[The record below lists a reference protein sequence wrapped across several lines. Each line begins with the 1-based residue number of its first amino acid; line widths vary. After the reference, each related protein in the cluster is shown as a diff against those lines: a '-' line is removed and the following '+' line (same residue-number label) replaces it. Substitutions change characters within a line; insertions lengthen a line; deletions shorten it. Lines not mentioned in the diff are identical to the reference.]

1 MRKHPIIMAV
11 KIANMAKKNLY
22 RNLLAAAML
31 VTGSGPVFFLFL
43 TPVAAHAQAS
53 RAQRLYLKDGSY
65 QAVNEYKVTGNRV
78 RYYSAER
85 FAWEEI
91 PKSLVDWDATEKFK
105 KTGVKLTAEEIK
117 DAAADEADR
126 KAEEAKTPEVAPGV
140 RLPDIGG
147 AYLLDRASTGVQL
160 VPLNP
165 NNGAVNR
172 QMGKNIMRA
181 IINPLPTGAKQTIE
195 LKGPR
200 ATVQAHVNRP
210 EFFVSES
217 FDDEPPIPPPPPAP
231 AAAPAKKSGVMTVY
245 PTAPGK
251 FVIVRLKPKKDVRVL
266 GNLNISLTGKVKEK
280 ADQIDTTITNLTGGW
295 IKISPTAALA
305 PGEYALVEMLGQQM
319 NLSVYD
325 FGVDANAAAND
336 AAWKPSAAVRR
347 RWKRRP
353 RWNSAS
359 RSSSKTSSSKTS
371 SSKTG
376 HGSGEPGGILSQRSV
391 MLFWR
396 PRRFRWVR
404 PVARACT
411 PRCCRGWNFS
421 PCTSSRRPGG

>member
-11 KIANMAKKNLY
+11 KIANMAKRGLN
-22 RNLLAAAML
+22 RSLLAAAML
-31 VTGSGPVFFLFL
+31 VAGFWPVVFLSL
-43 TPVAAHAQAS
+43 TPVAAQAQAS
-53 RAQRLYLKDGSY
+53 RAQRLYLKDGTY
-65 QAVNEYKVTGNRV
+65 QAVTEYKITGNRV

-105 KTGVKLTAEEIK
+105 KTGGKLTEEEIK

-140 RLPDIGG
+140 RLPDMGG
-147 AYLLDRASTGVQL
+147 AYLLDKAATGVQL

-200 ATVQAHVNRP
+200 ATVQAHINRP
-210 EFFVSES
+210 EFFVSETY
-217 FDDEPPIPPPPPAP
+217 DDEPPIPHPPPA
-231 AAAPAKKSGVMTVY
+231 AANAKKSGVMTVY
-245 PTAPGK
+245 PTTPGK
-251 FVIVRLKPKKDVRVL
+251 FVIVRLKPQKAVRVL
-266 GNLNISLTGKVKEK
+266 GNLNISLMGKVKEK
-280 ADQIDTTITNLTGGW
+280 ADRIDTTITTMTGGW

-305 PGEYALVEMLGQQM
+305 PGEYALVEMLGEQM

-325 FGVDANAAAND
+325 FGVDANAATNS
-336 AAWKPSAAVRR
+336 AAWKPSAAAAAPVEKTPALEQR
-347 RWKRRP
+347 KP
-353 RWNSAS
+353 R
-359 RSSSKTSSSKTS
+359 
-371 SSKTG
+371 
-376 HGSGEPGGILSQRSV
+376 QQ
-391 MLFWR
+391 
-396 PRRFRWVR
+396 
-404 PVARACT
+404 
-411 PRCCRGWNFS
+411 
-421 PCTSSRRPGG
+421 